1 MSAVAGAASP
11 TSNIS
16 GYKLRQTP
24 QFTPQQMQLFQQ
36 LMGGLEGGGA
46 GGGLG
51 GGLDY
56 LSQLAGGEEGAFQQ
70 AEAPA
75 YSAFNKMAG
84 QIGSRYSQ
92 LGARDSSSF
101 QQALSGGASQLS
113 EQLGAQRQGMRTSA
127 IESLLGLSERML
139 GQRPYETQLQ
149 EEGGINWS
157 ELLGMLGGTALGSI
171 GGPIAAG
178 VGGGVGKALLP
189 KILQLLGLGG
199 QSQGGQTQG
208 GLV

>member
-113 EQLGAQRQGMRTSA
+113 EQLGAQRLGMRQSA
-127 IESLLGLSERML
+127 IDSLLGLSERML
-139 GQRPYETQLQ
+139 GQRPQ
-149 EEGGINWS
+149 EQFLEKQRGEFDTAGDIAQIIGR
-157 ELLGMLGGTALGSI
+157 LLGAIMGTGGGAGGNALTA
-171 GGPIAAG
+171 
-178 VGGGVGKALLP
+178 VGGGG
-189 KILQLLGLGG
+189 
-199 QSQGGQTQG
+199 
-208 GLV
+208 